1 MLVIIIYKVKQPDYM
16 GDGKLLSDSSEL
28 FSSGLVS
35 LNISPIVKVGLFGY
49 VRFEEFSIVDCDAT
63 RTIGSVLRDT
73 NTLRIPAKIK
83 RVALIM

>member
-35 LNISPIVKVGLFGY
+35 LNISPIVKVGLLGMLDLKNFPLM
-49 VRFEEFSIVDCDAT
+49 IVM
-63 RTIGSVLRDT
+63 L
-73 NTLRIPAKIK
+73 LE
-83 RVALIM
+83 L

>member
-35 LNISPIVKVGLFGY
+35 LNISPIVKVGLLGY
-49 VRFEEFSIVDCDAT
+49 VRFEEFSIDDCDAT
-63 RTIGSVLRDT
+63 RTIGSVIRDA
-73 NTLRIPAKIK
+73 NTLRIPANNK

>member
-1 MLVIIIYKVKQPDYM
+1 MLIIIIFKVKQPDYM

-49 VRFEEFSIVDCDAT
+49 VRFEEFSIDDCDAT
-63 RTIGSVLRDT
+63 RIIGSVLRDT
-73 NTLRIPAKIK
+73 NTLRIPANIK